1 MQGDLDQEAWERSHI
16 EAALSEADTGDFLP
30 EKEMAA
36 KFNQLGQRKNAEA
49 DRWKRENNEAIQ
61 ELNRMVEERGLFSD
75 ELLKVEKIMERVL
88 KGEEKLFSL
97 EDVERELGLDGE
109 TSCQ

>member
-49 DRWKRENNEAIQ
+49 DRWKLENHEAIQ
-61 ELNRMVEERGLFSD
+61 ELNRIVEEGVVSRNRRNFRHPSSSPATSASRSMTLPS
-75 ELLKVEKIMERVL
+75 LWKV
-88 KGEEKLFSL
+88 
-97 EDVERELGLDGE
+97 
-109 TSCQ
+109 

>member
-36 KFNQLGQRKNAEA
+36 KFNQLGQRKNAEGHPRTESDSRRA
-49 DRWKRENNEAIQ
+49 RLIFRWI
-61 ELNRMVEERGLFSD
+61 
-75 ELLKVEKIMERVL
+75 I
-88 KGEEKLFSL
+88 
-97 EDVERELGLDGE
+97 
-109 TSCQ
+109 